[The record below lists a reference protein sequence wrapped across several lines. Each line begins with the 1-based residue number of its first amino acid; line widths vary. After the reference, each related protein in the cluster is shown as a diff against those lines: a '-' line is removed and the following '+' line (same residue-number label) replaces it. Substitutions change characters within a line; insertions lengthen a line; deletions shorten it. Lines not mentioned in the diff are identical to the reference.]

1 MRGAHS
7 EQRVCNPHHGE
18 RNDQERR
25 NLNSEG
31 PGPKAYG
38 STVRD
43 VCFLK
48 CFWVPNNIV
57 KYDDKTNPN
66 IWLEDYHLACRASR
80 ADDDLFIIQ
89 FLPIYLANTARAWL
103 DQLLR
108 SMINFWEDLKEI
120 FTGNLQG
127 TYVWLGNP

>member
-1 MRGAHS
+1 MVNAMTKRGVTSAL
-7 EQRVCNPHHGE
+7 R
-18 RNDQERR
+18 
-25 NLNSEG
+25 
-31 PGPKAYG
+31 A
-38 STVRD
+38 VRD
-43 VCFLK
+43 MCFLK

-103 DQLLR
+103 DQLPR